1 MYLRYGD
8 PSWDSADVFD
18 PGPDPEGGDGDGHSP
33 RRKPD
38 GTGRAT
44 ADEVRLPTIT
54 LCGVRLHAITET
66 QCIQHVLDQ
75 LQAGRGG
82 MLVTPNLDHLH
93 RCTKNMAFNALVAEA
108 DLVVADGMPLVWAS
122 RLQGTPLPER
132 VAGSNLITTLSGA
145 AAGRGRSVYLLG
157 GSAGTAEG
165 AARVLVERFPNLK
178 IAGTFYPPLGFEN
191 DAAQM
196 AQIVAGLA
204 AAKPDIVYVA
214 LGSPKQEK
222 LIARLRQILPDA
234 WWVGVGNSFSFLCGD
249 VRRAPRWMQVS
260 GLEWVHRLSQEPK
273 RLFRRYVVVGLPFA
287 FTMLG
292 RAVFKGV
299 PNRLLK
305 RVRRGRLDD
314 ISALA
319 HRLDAAQSGAS
330 NGNGHVNGNGAS
342 GSGAVGN
349 GASGSGTPDHGRLTR
364 SSDSRQARASEIA
377 MPAPA
382 DAPSESGFT
391 SFSPGAECE
400 PAGSLSRLRALVLL
414 GGSVRPSP
422 LSQVA
427 GRSVLDL
434 PLDEDGTVLNHWIDG
449 ATELAS
455 AAGLDKLPVRV
466 MVNQNTPEPTSA
478 ARHYGAFRVERDASE
493 FRGTGGVLRDL
504 ASDYE
509 DDDLILVAN
518 AAQVLLDPL
527 PAIVAAMT
535 RKGGD
540 VSVISHEDGTPSGL
554 MLIACKTLRG
564 IADAGYVDM
573 KEQALPQIAT
583 SHEVRVIHRRRPT
596 GLPIRTVED
605 FVQALRLHHRRRQG
619 KPFVADPLAEDWSP
633 AFAIIEPGAK
643 VDATARVHDSV
654 VLAGGV
660 VEPGAVLVRSVVC
673 PGGVLGRDTT
683 AVDQL
688 VDANHRGRR
697 PNRGRGFEVV
707 APQGEALEVA
717 AADATPLA

>member
-8 PSWDSADVFD
+8 PSWDVADPLD
-18 PGPDPEGGDGDGHSP
+18 PGPDPEHRDGHAP

-38 GTGRAT
+38 DHARA
-44 ADEVRLPTIT
+44 ASAAAAASRLPTVT

-66 QCIQHVLDQ
+66 QCIQHIVDQ
-75 LQAGRGG
+75 LEAGRGG

-93 RCTKNMAFNALVAEA
+93 RCTKNMAFKALVAEA

-178 IAGTFYPPLGFEN
+178 IAGTFYPPMGFED

-196 AQIVAGLA
+196 AGIVASLA
-204 AAKPDIVYVA
+204 AAKPHIVFVA

-222 LIARLRQILPDA
+222 LIARLREILPDA

-260 GLEWVHRLSQEPK
+260 GLEWMHRLFQEPK
-273 RLFRRYVVVGLPFA
+273 RLFRRYVVIGLPFA
-287 FTMLG
+287 ATMLS

-299 PNRLLK
+299 PNRL
-305 RVRRGRLDD
+305 VRRFRGDD
-314 ISALA
+314 RHGFDVMTAPLPAAAGDGSA
-319 HRLDAAQSGAS
+319 
-330 NGNGHVNGNGAS
+330 NGNGHLDPSRNGHAAS
-342 GSGAVGN
+342 
-349 GASGSGTPDHGRLTR
+349 
-364 SSDSRQARASEIA
+364 
-377 MPAPA
+377 
-382 DAPSESGFT
+382 
-391 SFSPGAECE
+391 
-400 PAGSLSRLRALVLL
+400 PAGVSRHVDAHSDDHFASFNVDADPHGPAASLSRLRALVLL

-422 LSQVA
+422 LAQVS

-434 PLDEDGTVLNHWIDG
+434 PLDENGTVLNHWIEN
-449 ATELAS
+449 AAELAK
-455 AAGLDKLPVRV
+455 AVGLDKLPVRV
-466 MVNQNTPEPTSA
+466 LVNQSSPEPTSA
-478 ARHYGAFRVERDASE
+478 APKHYGAFRVERDASE

-504 ASDYE
+504 ATDYG

-527 PAIVAAMT
+527 PTIVAAMT
-535 RKGGD
+535 RKPGD
-540 VSVISHEDGTPSGL
+540 VAVISHEDGTPSGL
-554 MLIACKTLRG
+554 MLITCKTLRA
-564 IADAGYVDM
+564 IADTGYVDM
-573 KEQALPQIAT
+573 KEQALPQIALR
-583 SHEVRVIHRRRPT
+583 HEVRVVRRRRPT

-633 AFAIIEPGAK
+633 AFAIIEPGAT

-654 VLAGGV
+654 VLANGT
-660 VEPGAVLVRSVVC
+660 VEPGAVLVRCVVC
-673 PGGVLGRDTT
+673 AGGVVRRDTT
-683 AVDQL
+683 AVDQS
-688 VDANHRGRR
+688 VGPDDRGRR
-697 PNRGRGFEVV
+697 PNRERGFEVV
-707 APQGEALEVA
+707 APKAKGSDA
-717 AADATPLA
+717 AASTAAVPVA

>member
-8 PSWDSADVFD
+8 PSWDVADAFD
-18 PGPDPEGGDGDGHSP
+18 PGPDPDERGDGQP
-33 RRKPD
+33 PKRKPD
-38 GTGRAT
+38 GPSPA
-44 ADEVRLPTIT
+44 AARLPTVT

-66 QCIQHVLDQ
+66 QCIQHILDQ
-75 LQAGRGG
+75 LEAGRGG

-93 RCTKNMAFNALVAEA
+93 RCTKNMSFKALVAEA

-165 AARVLVERFPNLK
+165 AARVLVERYPNLK
-178 IAGTFYPPLGFEN
+178 IAGTFYPPVGFDG

-196 AQIVAGLA
+196 AEIVARLA

-260 GLEWVHRLSQEPK
+260 GLEWAHRLYQEPK
-273 RLFRRYVVVGLPFA
+273 RLFKRYVVVGLPFA

-292 RAVFKGV
+292 RAVFNGI
-299 PNRLLK
+299 PNRLL
-305 RVRRGRLDD
+305 RRLRGDSGGPGFDVVPGRDHANSPD
-314 ISALA
+314 GHPGDVPPIVNS
-319 HRLDAAQSGAS
+319 RIPDS
-330 NGNGHVNGNGAS
+330 NGVSKDGPGHAGAAVS
-342 GSGAVGN
+342 GGA
-349 GASGSGTPDHGRLTR
+349 L
-364 SSDSRQARASEIA
+364 
-377 MPAPA
+377 PA
-382 DAPSESGFT
+382 DRSAFRSAGAAAP
-391 SFSPGAECE
+391 E
-400 PAGSLSRLRALVLL
+400 PAASLSRLRALILL

-422 LSQVA
+422 LSLVS

-434 PLDEDGTVLNHWIDG
+434 PVDENGTVLNHWIDG
-449 ATELAS
+449 AAELAK
-455 AAGLDKLPVRV
+455 AIGLDALPVRV

-478 ARHYGAFRVERDASE
+478 APKHYGAFRVERDASE

-504 ASDYE
+504 ATDYG

-527 PAIVAAMT
+527 PTIVAAMA
-535 RKGGD
+535 RKPGG
-540 VSVISHEDGTPSGL
+540 VAVISHEDGTPSGL
-554 MLIACKTLRG
+554 MLVRCKALRA
-564 IADAGYVDM
+564 IADTGYVDM
-573 KEQALPQIAT
+573 KEQALPQIALA
-583 SHEVRVIHRRRPT
+583 HEVRVVRRRRPT

-633 AFAIIEPGAK
+633 AFAIIEPGAT

-654 VLAGGV
+654 VLAHGV

-673 PGGVLGRDTT
+673 PGGVLRRDTT
-683 AVDQL
+683 AVDQF
-688 VDANHRGRR
+688 VGPEERGRR
-697 PNRGRGFEVV
+697 PNRGRGFEVSAV
-707 APQGEALEVA
+707 TAKSAAVPA
-717 AADATPLA
+717 AAASLPLA